1 MKITYRNSPL
11 GYEIYADDP
20 TEVIEASKQLNEH
33 FATKITRTHSK
44 NLPFSGQTSESNTV
58 NVAPDDHP
66 PTATH
71 SHAVAAEWSRHIEAN
86 PAMTLWDQVQ
96 VLKES
101 YRGLRMWNMDA
112 SDVAKMLAQHG
123 VKIDDSKDKI
133 EFIDPPPPPAPL
145 PDSATYIPINMTA
158 PVDIK
163 SADSEQ
169 RSIPHHM
176 RWLTV
181 DEQVQHLDFNGLY
194 HYRMAAIS
202 AALSGNLAA
211 QLDSRHWTEALDQAL
226 QLRTNYDILRD
237 RLNDLGHCYDTE
249 TGVWSIRPQPTSSQS
264 EARMDDFVAALCDQQ
279 AIEDSRERQRLSEQV
294 ANLTEQLK
302 HKQKWCN
309 KCEARV
315 KKLEAELQ
323 NYLATDA
330 AAEEER
336 RAFAAVVDELRVF
349 AIANGW
355 TGDDETMV
363 EAYKKWVQG
372 LLDQAKVIEM
382 RDRKIAELHTN
393 LAQLR
398 DNLSVAT
405 TIMESK
411 NDTIRAQREH
421 IETLQRAK
429 N

>member
-1 MKITYRNSPL
+1 MKINYHNFDL
-11 GYEIYADDP
+11 GYEIHANDP

-33 FATKITRTHSK
+33 FATKITRTHSE
-44 NLPFSGQTSESNTV
+44 NLPFSGQTTESNTV
-58 NVAPDDHP
+58 NVAPNGHP

-71 SHAVAAEWSRHIEAN
+71 SHAVAAEWARYTEAN

-112 SDVAKMLAQHG
+112 SGVAKMLAQHG
-123 VKIDDSKDKI
+123 VKIDGSKDKI
-133 EFIDPPPPPAPL
+133 EFIDPPQFPYAPH
-145 PDSATYIPINMTA
+145 PDSATHPT

-202 AALSGNLAA
+202 AALAGNLAA
-211 QLDSRHWTEALDQAL
+211 QLDSHHWTEALDQAL

-237 RLNDLGHCYDTE
+237 RLNDLGHSYDTE
-249 TGVWSIRPQPTSSQS
+249 TGVWSIRPQTTSSQS
-264 EARMDDFVAALCDQQ
+264 EARMDDLVAALCDQQ
-279 AIEDSRERQRLSEQV
+279 AIEDSRERQRLSKQV

-302 HKQKWCN
+302 HKQKWVD
-309 KCEARV
+309 KREAQV
-315 KKLEAELQ
+315 EKLEAALQ
-323 NYLATDA
+323 NSLDTDA

-355 TGDDETMV
+355 TGDGETMV
-363 EAYKKWVQG
+363 EAYKKWVQA

-382 RDRKIAELHTN
+382 RDRKIAELHVN